1 MALTSTPQPDLNDH
15 DGHTVGFYE
24 TDGFLIELVAGFIRP
39 AIDRDETAFVVM
51 TTEHQRRLGEAL
63 EADGV
68 DVDGALRRGQLVF
81 IEAHGTRRR
90 LISGGE
96 LDPER
101 FRSITD
107 ELFAHASTRGRP
119 VRIFGYMVAL
129 FWEEGDV
136 ATALAL
142 EDLWNDLARVQPFEL
157 LCAHPM
163 RAFSGP
169 GSDDA
174 FRSVCQRHSAM
185 ANESYGRLGEPG
197 TTGHTVVVLQREG
210 LTTES

>member
-1 MALTSTPQPDLNDH
+1 MTFTATSLPVDGH
-15 DGHTVGFYE
+15 HGHTVGFYE
-24 TDGFLIELVAGFIRP
+24 TDGFLIELVAGFVRP
-39 AIDRDETAFVVM
+39 AIDHGETAFVVM
-51 TTEHQRRLGEAL
+51 TVEHQRRLGEAL

-68 DVDGALRRGQLVF
+68 DVDAALRRGQLVF
-81 IEAHGTRRR
+81 IEAQATRRR
-90 LISGGE
+90 LIPDGE
-96 LDPER
+96 LDPRR
-101 FRSITD
+101 FREITD
-107 ELFAHASTRGRP
+107 DLFAHASTRGRP

-129 FWEEGDV
+129 FWEDGDV

-163 RAFSGP
+163 RTFSGP

-174 FRSVCQRHSAM
+174 FRSVCERHSAM

-197 TTGHTVVVLQREG
+197 TTGDTVVVLQREG
-210 LTTES
+210 LTWES